1 MSGIESPRVVI
12 TIIGAGVIGLAV
24 AAQVAG
30 KDREV
35 YILEKNETFGKE
47 TSSRNSEIIHAGIYY
62 PEGSLKAE
70 TCVAGNTLLYELC
83 QRYGIGH
90 IKTGKLI
97 VATEEEGVGKLEAL
111 LDQGRRN
118 GAKGLTM
125 LSAEEIKELEPNVEA
140 IAAIFS
146 PSSGII
152 DSHALMKYFLNRAKE
167 KGAEIAYKSKVI
179 GIERLSDGYE
189 VTVENS
195 SGPFTFK
202 TEVLINCAGLSS
214 DRMAQLGGIDINKA
228 GYKLFYCKGEY
239 FSVGNRKNRL
249 IRRLISPVPEPSAG
263 GMGIH
268 ATLDLEGRMRLGPNA
283 RYVNEI
289 DYKVDESQKGLFY
302 RSVKAFLPFIEDDDL
317 EPEMAGIRPKL
328 QGPGEDFRDFVMR
341 HEQDKGLPGFI
352 NLIGIE
358 SPGLTSAPAIAKHVE
373 GLVKELL

>member
-1 MSGIESPRVVI
+1 MSSIESPRAVV

-30 KDREV
+30 KDRAV
-35 YILEKNETFGKE
+35 YILEQNETFGKE
-47 TSSRNSEIIHAGIYY
+47 TSSRNSEAIHAGIYY
-62 PEGSLKAE
+62 PGGSLKAE
-70 TCVAGNTLLYELC
+70 TCVAGNAQLYELC
-83 QRYGIGH
+83 QRYGIGYR
-90 IKTGKLI
+90 KTGKLI

-140 IAAIFS
+140 VAAIFS

-195 SGPFTFK
+195 YGPFPFK

-249 IRRLISPVPEPSAG
+249 IKRLIYPVPEPSTG

-268 ATLDLEGRMRLGPNA
+268 ASLDLEGRMRLGPNA

-328 QGPGEDFRDFVMR
+328 QGPGEDFRDFVIR

-373 GLVKELL
+373 GIVNQIL

>member
-1 MSGIESPRVVI
+1 MSSIESPRAVV

-30 KDREV
+30 KDRAV
-35 YILEKNETFGKE
+35 YILEQNETFGKE
-47 TSSRNSEIIHAGIYY
+47 TSSRNSEAIHAGIYY
-62 PEGSLKAE
+62 PGGSLKAE
-70 TCVAGNTLLYELC
+70 TCVAGNAQLYELC

-90 IKTGKLI
+90 RKTGKLI
-97 VATEEEGVGKLEAL
+97 VATEEEGVGKLETL

-249 IRRLISPVPEPSAG
+249 IKRLIYPVPEPSTG

-268 ATLDLEGRMRLGPNA
+268 ASLDLEGRMRLGPNA

-328 QGPGEDFRDFVMR
+328 QGPGDDFRDFVIR
-341 HEQDKGLPGFI
+341 HEQDRGLPGFI

-373 GLVKELL
+373 GIVNQIL